1 MAATTYRIVD
11 EPLPGPRNRLVVNPT
26 WPLFAMMLGGAW
38 LAWPWFV
45 FNAWAMSSPR
55 LGRTVAWVA
64 GGVAGAAVM
73 SAAAWALVD
82 RGALPRGAVPYA
94 VIVLVVWKLLISYA
108 LTLDQERGFELYRY
122 FGGKV
127 ANGVWVVLVG
137 SFYLAQ
143 QLSNAIDGLAPGPL
157 QAILAWVLE

>member
-1 MAATTYRIVD
+1 MASATYRIVD

-55 LGRTVAWVA
+55 LGRTAAWVA
-64 GGVAGAAVM
+64 GGVAGAAGM
-73 SAAAWALVD
+73 SAAVGALID
-82 RGALPRGAVPYA
+82 RGALSEAAIPYTL
-94 VIVLVVWKLLISYA
+94 IVLVVWKLLISYA
-108 LTLDQERGFELYRY
+108 LTLDQERSFELYRY

-137 SFYLAQ
+137 SFYLTR
-143 QLSNAIDGLAPGPL
+143 QLDKAIDGIDPGRL
-157 QAILAWVLE
+157 RAILTWVLA